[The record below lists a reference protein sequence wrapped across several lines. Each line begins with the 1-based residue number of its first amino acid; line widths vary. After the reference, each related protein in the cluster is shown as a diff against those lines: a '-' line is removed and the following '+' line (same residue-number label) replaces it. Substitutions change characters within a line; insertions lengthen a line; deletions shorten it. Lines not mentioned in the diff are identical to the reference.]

1 LREIER
7 LRREIEKLKGSKKAG
22 IVIVIEDNGVYYSN
36 VDGKK
41 VVLSEDDLNA
51 LEDRYSHL
59 LLIKMV

>member
-1 LREIER
+1 MREIER